1 MASYRKGDAVT
12 HPAYGRG
19 SVNGTRIDGF
29 EVRVSFGAYSL
40 WVPAR
45 ELTPASGG
53 LRLVGEEP
61 APEGPHHTATSFDAI
76 LRLLTGQPAPTTRTE
91 PAPAVPPQAHQP
103 AVAAKKSRKH
113 EKPTFRPAKEDRAV
127 KDATA
132 IEAFR
137 LGIVPARH
145 IEDWTVGREVEVKAL
160 RTFLKDEA
168 EGAILIEGQYGA
180 GKSHLLAF
188 MAREAESMGFA
199 VATAGFDPSEASAAF
214 PKKAYR
220 RLCQGF
226 RAQVDGQPVD
236 FRGFLTAVAS
246 KDNWGEVL
254 GDHWLLGAFLKKVA
268 AGKADSEDWEHVEAL
283 GRGED
288 GRPTLHD
295 YSTCANLYVNLLS
308 ALSLAAAEVL
318 GMNGLAVLLDEAEV
332 ARNVL
337 YRYQA
342 QRGVNFFRGLVLSA
356 NDDPDLL
363 EEAFVREDVTVGAQT
378 RLLYSGH
385 NPARY
390 TAGIPCRLK
399 VAFALTPGSLQD
411 EFRRTRESIGRVE
424 LDVLSMDALKALFWK
439 IHGTYE
445 ACYGV
450 RLDPKLRDRV
460 FRLLATAERV
470 SSTRGFIKAA
480 VEALDYARFFPQ
492 GDIEAVILD
501 GVG

>member
-1 MASYRKGDAVT
+1 
-12 HPAYGRG
+12 
-19 SVNGTRIDGF
+19 
-29 EVRVSFGAYSL
+29 
-40 WVPAR
+40 
-45 ELTPASGG
+45 
-53 LRLVGEEP
+53 
-61 APEGPHHTATSFDAI
+61 
-76 LRLLTGQPAPTTRTE
+76 
-91 PAPAVPPQAHQP
+91 
-103 AVAAKKSRKH
+103 
-113 EKPTFRPAKEDRAV
+113 
-127 KDATA
+127 
-132 IEAFR
+132 
-137 LGIVPARH
+137 
-145 IEDWTVGREVEVKAL
+145 
-160 RTFLKDEA
+160 
-168 EGAILIEGQYGA
+168 
-180 GKSHLLAF
+180 
-188 MAREAESMGFA
+188 
-199 VATAGFDPSEASAAF
+199 
-214 PKKAYR
+214 
-220 RLCQGF
+220 
-226 RAQVDGQPVD
+226 VDGQPVD

-246 KDNWGEVL
+246 KDNWKEIL

-268 AGKADSEDWEHVEAL
+268 AGKAEPEDWEHVEAL

-411 EFRRTRESIGRVE
+411 EFRRTRETIGRVE
-424 LDVLSMDALKALFWK
+424 LDVLSLDALKALFWK
-439 IHGTYE
+439 IHATYE

>member
-40 WVPAR
+40 WVPAK

-53 LRLVGEEP
+53 LRLVGAEP
-61 APEGPHHTATSFDAI
+61 AEEGPHHTATSFDAI
-76 LRLLTGQPAPTTRTE
+76 LRLLTGE
-91 PAPAVPPQAHQP
+91 PAPASRREP
-103 AVAAKKSRKH
+103 APAASAPATAAAAKKARKH
-113 EKPTFRPAKEDRAV
+113 EKPTFRPAKEGRAV
-127 KDATA
+127 RDATA

-160 RTFLKDEA
+160 RTFLKDEG

-188 MAREAESMGFA
+188 MAREAEAMGFA
-199 VATAGFDPSEASAAF
+199 VAIAGFDPSEASAAF

-226 RAQVDGQPVD
+226 RAHVDGQPVD
-236 FRGFLTAVAS
+236 FRGFLTAVAAR
-246 KDNWGEVL
+246 DNWPEVL
-254 GDHWLLGAFLKKVA
+254 GDHWLLGSFLKKVA
-268 AGKADSEDWEHVEAL
+268 KGKADPEDWEHVEAL

-308 ALSLAAAEVL
+308 ALSRAAAEVL
-318 GMNGLAVLLDEAEV
+318 GLSGLAVLLDEAEV
-332 ARNVL
+332 ARNVM

-342 QRGVNFFRGLVLSA
+342 LRGVNFFRGLVLSA
-356 NDDPDLL
+356 NDDHDLL
-363 EEAFVREDVTVGAQT
+363 EEAFVREDVTVGELT

-390 TAGIPCRLK
+390 TTGIPCRMK

-411 EFRRTRESIGRVE
+411 EFRRTRETIGRVE
-424 LDVLSMDALKALFWK
+424 LDVLGLDALKALFWK
-439 IHGTYE
+439 IHATYE

-460 FRLLATAERV
+460 FRLLATADRV

-492 GDIEAVILD
+492 GDIEALILD

>member
-1 MASYRKGDAVT
+1 MGTFRKGDAVT
-12 HPAYGRG
+12 HPAYGKG
-19 SVNGTRIDGF
+19 TVNGTRIGGF
-29 EVRVSFGAYSL
+29 EVRVSFGAFSL
-40 WVPAR
+40 WVPAK
-45 ELTPASGG
+45 ELSHAHGG
-53 LRLVGEEP
+53 LRLVDGP
-61 APEGPHHTATSFDAI
+61 AAPEEPHHTATSFDAI
-76 LRLLTGQPAPTTRTE
+76 LRLLTGE
-91 PAPAVPPQAHQP
+91 PAPVPWAGAQKPEPLPEVP
-103 AVAAKKSRKH
+103 AAPDARRPRKH
-113 EKPTFRPAKEDRAV
+113 DRPTFRPAKAGRAV
-127 KDATA
+127 RDATA
-132 IEAFR
+132 IESFR

-145 IEDWTVGREVEVKAL
+145 IEDWTVGREAEVKAL
-160 RTFLKDEA
+160 RTFLRDEA

-180 GKSHLLAF
+180 GKSHLLSF

-199 VATAGFDPSEASAAF
+199 VAIAGFDPSEASAAF

-226 RAQVDGQPVD
+226 RAHVDGQPVD
-236 FRGFLTAVAS
+236 FRGFLTAVAMRP
-246 KDNWGEVL
+246 NWAEVL
-254 GDHWLLGAFLKKVA
+254 GDHWLLGPFLKKVA
-268 AGKADSEDWEHVEAL
+268 AHKADPEDWEHVEAL
-283 GRGED
+283 GRGDD

-308 ALSLAAAEVL
+308 SLSLAAADVL
-318 GMNGLAVLLDEAEV
+318 GMSGLAVLLDEAEI

-342 QRGVNFFRGLVLSA
+342 LRGVNFFRGLVLSA

-363 EEAFVREDVTVGAQT
+363 EEGFVREEVTLGDRT

-390 TAGIPCRLK
+390 TAGIPCRMK

-411 EFRRTRESIGRVE
+411 EFRRTRETIGRVE
-424 LDVLSMDALKALFWK
+424 LDVLGMDSLKALFWK
-439 IHGTYE
+439 IHATYE

-450 RLDPKLRDRV
+450 HLDAKVRDRV
-460 FRLLATAERV
+460 FRLLATADRV

-492 GDIEAVILD
+492 GDIEAIILE